1 MARLIAY
8 GLIPML
14 MALLV
19 GGAAL
24 GQGMQTFKTEKT
36 AQRHCPADTVVW
48 VNTSSANYHFK
59 GLALCIRANRDNC
72 VPVKYGV
79 SGSALAK
86 RIFYIFVKTLRDLR
100 LAEHPLQQT
109 EHLQVIFVNYQL
121 FYF

>member
-14 MALLV
+14 MVLLV

-24 GQGMQTFKTEKT
+24 GQGVQTFKTEKT

-59 GLALCIRANRDNC
+59 GD
-72 VPVKYGV
+72 PWYGRTQRGIYACKV
-79 SGSALAK
+79 EADKDGLHAWTNP
-86 RIFYIFVKTLRDLR
+86 R
-100 LAEHPLQQT
+100 
-109 EHLQVIFVNYQL
+109 
-121 FYF
+121 